1 MLGKSGVPSVP
12 PQPSAALPVA
22 PPVNPPPPA
31 YAPVP
36 ARPSAVGAFVGRTF
50 TGDWAGAV
58 QAALWPVGLLL
69 ISAVAL
75 AIPSYG
81 QGDDVVV
88 GFGDRMRI
96 ALALLLQA
104 FGGGLEVKEAS
115 GPGFGGGG
123 GGFASDL
130 SGGGELSLIPLTVT
144 ALWIAALFIGVRML
158 RTRLALRAP
167 RAASA
172 GLEAAVRV
180 VLLVTAAVLVLGLFA
195 QPTVAGLVTVSSSP
209 WLAALGALLLGLA
222 VAGGVLHRD
231 DLAQWLAARPGARTC
246 VRATGTALR
255 ALAVV
260 LALCSVVAFV
270 CLAQVDDLGELSDL
284 DGSDVSPLLAA
295 LLVLPNLALLAL
307 GLSWGAPVEVAAGGN
322 SPFGGGYES
331 RGFGLPEL
339 GDAVNSWAVVG
350 ALALGLVCA
359 LTLGVLAARRSAD
372 RREQLL
378 AAGIFF
384 GLFLLLAGIGGFSMQ
399 VAGGTSDYGS
409 GYGSDYGSD
418 YGSGSGLGSGFGSGS
433 GSGDAVAGTVSAG
446 VSVTNALLFGALWV
460 FVAALLAPYLL
471 RMAGVRTGA
480 VAPPVPSA
488 PPMPGAPAG
497 YVPGPPQPAPAAP
510 AVPPAPSAPS
520 VSQPAVPP
528 APGVPAPPGPPVA
541 TPPPPAPA
549 PVAYDPHTV
558 QLGHGTPVAA
568 PAFFPPAAP
577 TGPVAPAGAAPHS
590 RAVVW
595 VVTLVLAVVVGG
607 GAAAGVLV
615 WQDHQSKGTSGKA
628 GARPGPTPSQNGAS
642 PTPSEAPTPTPTP
655 TPTPSEQ
662 PSDHAPAGQLPD
674 GYHRLTDPMGF
685 SVAVPD
691 VWGREG
697 VKYGTQVTYAGS
709 TGLEHLQVGVIANA
723 GYTSYDNFVTLE
735 KTAKKKDTDYR
746 RIRLER
752 NTFQGRAGALWEYT
766 YTDESGR
773 TVHAK
778 DQGYVAE
785 SGTEYAIMLV
795 GRDELWES
803 NLAETFRVAL
813 DTWERG

>member
-1 MLGKSGVPSVP
+1 MS
-12 PQPSAALPVA
+12 
-22 PPVNPPPPA
+22 PPPPA

-36 ARPSAVGAFVGRTF
+36 ARPSVVGAFFGRTF
-50 TGDWAGAV
+50 TGDWAGAA

-81 QGDDVVV
+81 QGDEVVV

-104 FGGGLEVKEAS
+104 FGGGFEVKEAS
-115 GPGFGGGG
+115 GPGFGGSGA
-123 GGFASDL
+123 GFASDL

-144 ALWIAALFIGVRML
+144 ALWLAALFVGVRML

-167 RAASA
+167 RAATD

-195 QPTVAGLVTVSSSP
+195 QPTVAGMVTVSSSP

-307 GLSWGAPVEVAAGGN
+307 GLSWGAPVEVEAGGN
-322 SPFGGGYES
+322 SPFGGGYER
-331 RGFGLPEL
+331 RGLGLPEL
-339 GDAVNSWAVVG
+339 GDAVNSWAVAG

-359 LTLGVLAARRSAD
+359 LTLGAMAARRSAD

-384 GLFLLLAGIGGFSMQ
+384 GLFLLLAGIGGFSTQ
-399 VAGGTSDYGS
+399 VAGGPSDYGS
-409 GYGSDYGSD
+409 GYGSDYGAD
-418 YGSGSGLGSGFGSGS
+418 YGSGSGPGAGFGS

-446 VSVTNALLFGALWV
+446 VSLTDALLFGALWV

-471 RMAGVRTGA
+471 RMAGVRTGP
-480 VAPPVPSA
+480 VAPQVSPV

-497 YVPGPPQPAPAAP
+497 YVPGPPQPAPAVSSPQAPVAP
-510 AVPPAPSAPS
+510 AQAPSR
-520 VSQPAVPP
+520 
-528 APGVPAPPGPPVA
+528 PGVPAPPGPAVAMPHAVVPV
-541 TPPPPAPA
+541 APA
-549 PVAYDPHTV
+549 PVAYGSRTV
-558 QLGHGTPVAA
+558 QLGHPA
-568 PAFFPPAAP
+568 PGLPL
-577 TGPVAPAGAAPHS
+577 GPVAPVGAAPPS
-590 RAVVW
+590 RALVW
-595 VVTLVLAVVVGG
+595 VVTLVLAVAVGG

-615 WQDHQSKGTSGKA
+615 WQDHQSKGTSDKA
-628 GARPGPTPSQNGAS
+628 GTQPGPTPSQNGAS
-642 PTPSEAPTPTPTP
+642 PTPSAEPTPS
-655 TPTPSEQ
+655 PTPSEQ
-662 PSDHAPAGQLPD
+662 PSDDVPAGQLPD

-723 GYTSYDNFVTLE
+723 GYTSYDNFLTLE

-803 NLAETFRVAL
+803 DLTETFRVAL
-813 DTWERG
+813 ETWELG